1 MNRTGVRIERRM
13 VFHNQLYYFG
23 TVLLY
28 PHHERMS
35 RKSQEMLENMDDI
48 LPRAITLPKVP

>member
-1 MNRTGVRIERRM
+1 M
-13 VFHNQLYYFG
+13 VFHNQLYFFG
-23 TVLLY
+23 TALLY

-48 LPRAITLPKVP
+48 FPHAITLPKVP